1 MANARH
7 RPTNA
12 NKARHG
18 RRREE
23 KEEKGSQKKE
33 SRVCEG
39 EGGGDARTA
48 QARAPSTSRLRG

>member
-18 RRREE
+18 RGREE

-48 QARAPSTSRLRG
+48 QERAPSTSRL